1 MISFTS
7 DFTSKLK
14 GILRFSAL
22 FFSMTSLIVVS
33 SCKKECD
40 EPPVDNA
47 DPLDQMIALLD
58 LQSLPPVSY
67 PMNNP
72 ITPEKVEL
80 GRLLF
85 WDPIVGG
92 EKDMACVTCHHPGLG
107 YGDGIDLA
115 IGVNGTG
122 LGPDRT
128 ENTGGLVLSMPID
141 RVPRNAPTIINSAY
155 NGLTSSN
162 GYDPLQ
168 SPMFWDSRFKSL
180 ETQCQKPPTSRS
192 EMAGDAYAADDAMD
206 SIALRLAAIPEY
218 VQLFSDVFGGTDP
231 VTVEN
236 YAKAVATFERA
247 IISDNSPY
255 DQYLA
260 GDLNALSSDQ
270 KNGLILFNGKARCSN
285 CHYGP
290 MLSDYDFHTLG
301 IPENPDSP
309 HFPADSGAYKEF
321 KFRTPTLRNVMIT
334 GPYMHNG
341 MMETLQDVVE
351 FMNAGVSQNPNI
363 TSDMM
368 DNDITPLGLSEK
380 EISQIVAFLESLT
393 DEDFDKGV
401 PTAVPSGLP
410 VGGSIQ

>member
-1 MISFTS
+1 MDSIVTKKWRNHFRLSLFLIAT
-7 DFTSKLK
+7 
-14 GILRFSAL
+14 SAL
-22 FFSMTSLIVVS
+22 LFTS
-33 SCKKECD
+33 SCKKDDCED
-40 EPPVDNA
+40 PPVT
-47 DPLDQMIALLD
+47 DPLDGMISLLD

-67 PMNNP
+67 PLNNP
-72 ITPEKVEL
+72 ITTEKAEL

-115 IGVNGTG
+115 IGVNGSG

-128 ENTGGLVLSMPID
+128 ENTGGLILSMPIA
-141 RVPRNAPTIINSAY
+141 RVPRNAPTILNSAY
-155 NGLTSSN
+155 NGLTSNN

-168 SPMFWDSRFKSL
+168 SPMFWDSRFNSL

-192 EMAGDAYAADDAMD
+192 EMRGDAYADVDAMD

-218 VQLFSDVFGGTDP
+218 VQLFTDVFGGTNP

-236 YAKAVATFERA
+236 YAKAVATFERT
-247 IISDNSPY
+247 IVSTNSPY

-260 GDLNALSSDQ
+260 GDLTALSSDQ

-290 MLSDYDFHTLG
+290 MLSDYDFHALG
-301 IPENPDSP
+301 IPENPASP
-309 HFPADSGAYKEF
+309 LFPADSGKYKEF
-321 KFRTPTLRNVMIT
+321 KFRTPTLRNATLT

-341 MMETLQDVVE
+341 MLENLKDIVE
-351 FMNAGVSQNPNI
+351 YMNAGVSGNSNVTPDMLA
-363 TSDMM
+363 SDM
-368 DNDITPLGLSEK
+368 TPLGLTET
-380 EISQIVAFLESLT
+380 EINQIVAFLESLT
-393 DEDFDKGV
+393 DENFDQIV
-401 PTAVPSGLP
+401 PTSVPSGLT
-410 VGGSIQ
+410 VGGNIQ